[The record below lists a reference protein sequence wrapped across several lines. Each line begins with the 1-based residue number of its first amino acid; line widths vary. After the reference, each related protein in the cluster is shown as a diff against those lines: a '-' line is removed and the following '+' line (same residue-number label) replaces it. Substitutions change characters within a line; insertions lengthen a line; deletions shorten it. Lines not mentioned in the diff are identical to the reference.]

1 MRGSII
7 GNVQRWEGKTRDVVS
22 NFVGVTI
29 QDVLRC
35 NNVSLGNTNNSD
47 LSTIEKWRIL
57 ILTNALRFFLTRVK
71 LRTVSQAMQT
81 FELQIL

>member
-47 LSTIEKWRIL
+47 LSTIEK
-57 ILTNALRFFLTRVK
+57 
-71 LRTVSQAMQT
+71 
-81 FELQIL
+81 